1 VIARNVFVGLGVCVL
16 GFLYLGL
23 PWMYGRWLRISLNNK
38 AVKNKTLVLTFDDG
52 PGSRLTPAILD
63 ILSAHNVKATF
74 FLLGRNIA
82 GRESIVK
89 RIQKEGHEICS
100 HGYEHIN
107 YWKVLPTR
115 ALSDM
120 RKGRQAINEA
130 TGRDDGTY
138 PFRPPYGKLN
148 LISLLHLWI
157 HRVPVYYWTLVSG
170 DTWPVEKRNFRRV
183 AELAG
188 NAGGAVSLAHDFDRA
203 DDSVDDF
210 VLKSLSAAL
219 ETAGQSGMKVRTLS
233 ELMSERNRAL

>member
-1 VIARNVFVGLGVCVL
+1 MADWLIYIGLGGCGL

-23 PWMYGRWLRISLNNK
+23 PWMYGRWLRVSLNNK
-38 AVKNKTLVLTFDDG
+38 AVRSKTLVLTFDDG

-89 RIQKEGHEICS
+89 RIQEEGHEICC
-100 HGYEHIN
+100 HGYDHIN
-107 YWKVLPTR
+107 YWKVFPCR

-120 RKGRQAINEA
+120 KKGREAISGVIG
-130 TGRDDGTY
+130 TGESAY

-148 LISLLHLWI
+148 LISLLYLWI
-157 HRVPVYYWTLVSG
+157 HRLPVCYWTLVSG
-170 DTWPVEKRNFRRV
+170 DTWPAEKRDVERV
-183 AELAG
+183 AAVV
-188 NAGGAVSLAHDFDRA
+188 AKVGGVVSLAHDFDRE

-210 VLKSLSAAL
+210 VLKSLKAAL
-219 ETAGQSGMKVRTLS
+219 DMAEQSGMRVRTMS
-233 ELMSERNRAL
+233 ELMSH

>member
-1 VIARNVFVGLGVCVL
+1 MWYGGLAIYAGVGACVL
-16 GFLYLGL
+16 VFFYLGI
-23 PWMYGRWLRISLNNK
+23 PWIYGRWLRLSLSNRAVRQK
-38 AVKNKTLVLTFDDG
+38 ALVLTFDDG
-52 PGSRLTPAILD
+52 PGNRLTPAILD

-74 FLLGRNIA
+74 FLLGRNIG
-82 GRESIVK
+82 GREPIVK
-89 RIQKEGHEICS
+89 RIEQEGHEICS
-100 HGYEHIN
+100 HGYDHIN

-130 TGRDDGTY
+130 TERDDGTY

-170 DTWPVEKRNFRRV
+170 DTRPAGKRDSS
-183 AELAG
+183 LAAAM
-188 NAGGAVSLAHDFDRA
+188 AGGAVVLAHDFDRA

-210 VLKSLSAAL
+210 VLESLNAAL
-219 ETAGQSGMKVRTLS
+219 ETAEQSGMEVRTLS
-233 ELMSERNRAL
+233 ELMSEKA